1 MSTAFFAEALFAPGR
16 RRMSGIGLGM
26 MEQMKLRM
34 HWLQSRQKVLS
45 ENVANSDL
53 PGFKPKDLRPLDVSG
68 QGKVG
73 VERTVVAHIASLDAD
88 GLNSTHGAKK
98 FETVPSGNAVTLEDE
113 MTKLADTTMDYQTV
127 TALYTKSLSLLK
139 AAVGKA

>member
-1 MSTAFFAEALFAPGR
+1 
-16 RRMSGIGLGM
+16 MSGFGLGM
-26 MEQMKLRM
+26 MEQMKMRM
-34 HWLQSRQKVLS
+34 HWLQARQKVLS

-53 PGFKPKDLRPLDVSG
+53 PGFKPKDLRTFNPTG
-68 QGKVG
+68 QGAVP
-73 VERTVVAHIASLDAD
+73 VERTAVAHIASLDGD
-88 GLNSTHGAKK
+88 SFNSTHNAPK

-139 AAVGKA
+139 SAVGKG

>member
-1 MSTAFFAEALFAPGR
+1 
-16 RRMSGIGLGM
+16 MSGIGLGM

-53 PGFKPKDLRPLDVSG
+53 PGFKPKDLRPLGASG
-68 QGKVG
+68 QGSVA
-73 VERTVVAHIASLDAD
+73 VERTAAMHIASLDGG

-139 AAVGKA
+139 SAVGKG